1 MNLSAGFI
9 KRPIG
14 TSLLAIGVFVL
25 GLICYLQLSV
35 APLPK
40 FQIPVIFV
48 EARQAGAD
56 ASTMASTVTAPLERY
71 LGQIPGIKR
80 MRSSSSESNSNV
92 FLLFQSNRNIDSAAQ
107 DVQAAI
113 NAVQVDLPSG
123 MLPPSYEKAN
133 PNDDPIIALALTSD
147 TQSMD
152 ALYNVADSLL
162 AQHLRQ
168 IQGISSVDIVGA
180 STPAV
185 RVDVDMHAL
194 NALGLTMDQ
203 LQNAVRAANITSPT
217 GLLSNDTRTTEI
229 LLNSTISKAA
239 DFAQLVI
246 ATQPNGRIVRL
257 SDIAQVYDGQQDA
270 YQAAWFN
277 HKRAVVMYVFLRTGA
292 NVVETVDRVKAE
304 LPTLHTY
311 LPPGT
316 VLTPYFDHTP
326 TIRASLYEIQTT
338 LIISLAMVMLTMA
351 LFLRRLAPTVI
362 AAAIVPLSLAGAA
375 IVMYALDFTLNNVT
389 LLALVIAIGFV
400 VDDAIVMI
408 ENISR
413 HLNTGMSPLEA
424 ALTGAREIGS
434 TIVSI
439 TVSLVVVF
447 APFLFDH
454 GMIGTLFGEFGI
466 TLVAAIII
474 SMLVSL
480 TLTPALCSR
489 FLSAHVVPEKSNGI
503 GAWLERM
510 YLRILRLYTVALDF
524 SLRHA
529 LLLALTPLLL
539 IVLTVML
546 AGAISKGTFPSQDT
560 GLIQGRANS
569 SATVAFEDM
578 INRQHRITEM
588 LLSDPAV
595 KTVAVRLGTGRQGS
609 STSFNIQ
616 LKTRAEGRRESTDN
630 ALIRLSTKA
639 AHYPDLALRLRTVQD
654 LPNNFGG
661 GANQGAQH
669 RVSLQ
674 GNDLK
679 QLEEWLPTLQEALK
693 KNPKLRD
700 VGSDMDTAGLYQ
712 NIVIDRVKAAQMGVS
727 IGAIDGALYG
737 AFGQRQVST
746 IYSDTNQYTVVIKAL
761 ASQSATPA
769 ALDNIHVPN
778 RNGKMVPITAIA
790 HQVPGLNPPQI
801 KHDNQY
807 TTMDLSYNLSPGVS
821 IGEAEAIIDATI
833 KGLRLPGDIR
843 VAIAEDNDFTNDQMN
858 ILLLATLIA
867 VYIVLGM
874 LYENLIHPIT
884 ILSTLPAAGMGALLA
899 LYLSHTELSAISMI
913 ALILL
918 IGIVKKN
925 AIMMIDFA
933 LVAQRERGLE
943 PHAAVREASIV
954 RFRPI
959 MMTSMVA
966 ILAAMPLAISVGE
979 GAELR
984 RPLGIAMI
992 GGLLIS
998 QSLTLLSTPALYVI
1012 FSCLSQR
1019 WHAWRGKY
1027 RAAHS
1032 H

>member
-1 MNLSAGFI
+1 
-9 KRPIG
+9 
-14 TSLLAIGVFVL
+14 
-25 GLICYLQLSV
+25 
-35 APLPK
+35 
-40 FQIPVIFV
+40 
-48 EARQAGAD
+48 
-56 ASTMASTVTAPLERY
+56 
-71 LGQIPGIKR
+71 
-80 MRSSSSESNSNV
+80 
-92 FLLFQSNRNIDSAAQ
+92 
-107 DVQAAI
+107 
-113 NAVQVDLPSG
+113 
-123 MLPPSYEKAN
+123 
-133 PNDDPIIALALTSD
+133 
-147 TQSMD
+147 MD

-203 LQNAVRAANITSPT
+203 LQNAVRAANVTSPT

-239 DFAQLVI
+239 DFAHLVI

-362 AAAIVPLSLAGAA
+362 AAATVPLSLAGAA

-454 GMIGTLFGEFGI
+454 GMIGTLFREFGI

-546 AGAISKGTFPSQDT
+546 CRS
-560 GLIQGRANS
+560 
-569 SATVAFEDM
+569 
-578 INRQHRITEM
+578 
-588 LLSDPAV
+588 
-595 KTVAVRLGTGRQGS
+595 
-609 STSFNIQ
+609 
-616 LKTRAEGRRESTDN
+616 
-630 ALIRLSTKA
+630 
-639 AHYPDLALRLRTVQD
+639 
-654 LPNNFGG
+654 
-661 GANQGAQH
+661 NQ
-669 RVSLQ
+669 
-674 GNDLK
+674 
-679 QLEEWLPTLQEALK
+679 
-693 KNPKLRD
+693 
-700 VGSDMDTAGLYQ
+700 
-712 NIVIDRVKAAQMGVS
+712 
-727 IGAIDGALYG
+727 
-737 AFGQRQVST
+737 
-746 IYSDTNQYTVVIKAL
+746 
-761 ASQSATPA
+761 
-769 ALDNIHVPN
+769 
-778 RNGKMVPITAIA
+778 
-790 HQVPGLNPPQI
+790 
-801 KHDNQY
+801 
-807 TTMDLSYNLSPGVS
+807 
-821 IGEAEAIIDATI
+821 
-833 KGLRLPGDIR
+833 
-843 VAIAEDNDFTNDQMN
+843 
-858 ILLLATLIA
+858 
-867 VYIVLGM
+867 
-874 LYENLIHPIT
+874 
-884 ILSTLPAAGMGALLA
+884 
-899 LYLSHTELSAISMI
+899 
-913 ALILL
+913 
-918 IGIVKKN
+918 
-925 AIMMIDFA
+925 
-933 LVAQRERGLE
+933 
-943 PHAAVREASIV
+943 
-954 RFRPI
+954 
-959 MMTSMVA
+959 
-966 ILAAMPLAISVGE
+966 
-979 GAELR
+979 
-984 RPLGIAMI
+984 
-992 GGLLIS
+992 
-998 QSLTLLSTPALYVI
+998 
-1012 FSCLSQR
+1012 
-1019 WHAWRGKY
+1019 
-1027 RAAHS
+1027 
-1032 H
+1032 